1 METKVARTTKSRNVI
16 NSKPVKTRKLI
27 TEDDIRRRA
36 YDIYLENIDD
46 YNDPMEDWFRAE
58 RELREY
64 NE

>member
-64 NE
+64 DE